1 MSTLRHSIRL
11 FLLLLTTL
19 SFAQNT
25 RKKDFLVE
33 VRTDLG
39 LIHLVLHPQ
48 TPKHRENYIKLVKQG
63 YYNDLLFHRVIDKF
77 MIQGGDPDS
86 KTATAGQQ
94 LGDGDIGY
102 TIPAEFVPSLFH
114 RKGAVAA
121 ARDNNPEKASS
132 AAQFYIVQGKV
143 WTDEDLQ
150 KQIERG
156 RTRAPER
163 VITDEQK
170 QVYRT
175 VGGTP
180 HLDGNYTVFGQI
192 LDGYEVVD
200 TIARVPRDGNNRP
213 NTDIRMQVRG
223 KWIRKKKITKKFGY
237 SYE

>member
-1 MSTLRHSIRL
+1 MFHRSPVI

-19 SFAQNT
+19 TFAQNT
-25 RKKDFLVE
+25 RKSDFLVE
-33 VRTDLG
+33 IKTDLG
-39 LIHLVLHPQ
+39 KIHLVLYEQ

-63 YYNDLLFHRVIDKF
+63 YYNGLLFHRVIDKF

-86 KTATAGQQ
+86 KTAVAGQL

-102 TIPAEFVPSLFH
+102 TVPAEFMPNLFH

-132 AAQFYIVQGKV
+132 AAQFYIVQGKT
-143 WTDEDLQ
+143 WMDEDLQ

-156 RTRAPER
+156 HARAPER
-163 VITDEQK
+163 LYTDEQK

-175 VGGTP
+175 TGGTP

-200 TIARVPRDGNNRP
+200 TIARVPRDANNRP

-223 KWIRKKKITKKFGY
+223 KWVRKKKIVKKFGY